1 MSDSLPA
8 HGLHVTNMLRHRSQD
23 TPSCPEVSNI
33 SWEEAWKEEGGQAV
47 REVGEWRS
55 ESTCLCLPDPQAEA
69 KRGQGM
75 ARLEKDPGARA
86 SGIGPPSW
94 HSEYGMML
102 NRAVS

>member
-1 MSDSLPA
+1 MSDSLPP

-69 KRGQGM
+69 EGQERPGDGKAREGPRGQGLRDWTSIL
-75 ARLEKDPGARA
+75 AQ
-86 SGIGPPSW
+86 
-94 HSEYGMML
+94 
-102 NRAVS
+102 